1 MNKKLLRRITSCLSA
16 RHACGRA
23 VLLLALLH
31 AAAAA
36 AQVGEHRNDLAI
48 GVGGGYAINRVSF
61 NPTIKQ
67 AWKGGATFGIT
78 ARYTCEK
85 YFSALCSVQAEL
97 NYANLG
103 WKEVIETSDDTYSRD
118 IHYLQ
123 LPIFARLAWG
133 REQRGAQFFIIVGP
147 QLGYCIGET
156 EHRGGE
162 WTTST
167 LSKRPNR
174 VTQQYDL
181 SVQRKFEYGIT
192 GGAGIEI
199 VTRHAGRF
207 LLDGRYFFGLSD
219 MFNNSK
225 KDPFGRSANGAIYI
239 KATYLFDVIK
249 TR

>member
-1 MNKKLLRRITSCLSA
+1 MNKNLLRRIFSRLTL
-16 RHACGRA
+16 RTTCGRV

-31 AAAAA
+31 APAAS

-48 GVGGGYAINRVSF
+48 GVGGGYLINRVSF

-67 AWKGGATFGIT
+67 AWKGGSTFGIT

-85 YFSALCSVQAEL
+85 YFAALCSVQAEL
-97 NYANLG
+97 NYANMG

-133 REQRGAQFFIIVGP
+133 REQRGAQFFFMVGP
-147 QLGYCIGET
+147 QLGFCIGET

-162 WTTST
+162 WTDYT
-167 LSKRPNR
+167 LSRRPNLI
-174 VTQQYDL
+174 VKQYDL

-199 VTRHAGRF
+199 VTRRAGRF

-249 TR
+249 TQ